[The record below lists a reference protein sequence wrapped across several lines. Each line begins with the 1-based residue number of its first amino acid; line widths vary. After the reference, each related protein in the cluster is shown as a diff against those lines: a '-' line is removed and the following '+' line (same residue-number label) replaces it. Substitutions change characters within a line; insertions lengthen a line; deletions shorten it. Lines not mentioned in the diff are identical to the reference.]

1 MRFPVYTEDSQ
12 KDSSSV
18 FSFPPHTA
26 NPISPI
32 VPSAR
37 ALCAQLPQ
45 VLRCYRP
52 VLSWSPLWL
61 KAERVL
67 AHPLAAQQNSLML
80 RQAVH

>member
-1 MRFPVYTEDSQ
+1 MRVPVYTEDSQ

-18 FSFPPHTA
+18 FSFPPHTV

-52 VLSWSPLWL
+52 VLRWNAVATV
-61 KAERVL
+61 AE
-67 AHPLAAQQNSLML
+67 S
-80 RQAVH
+80 